1 MYIYDI
7 CPVVTSIRAMAGIFH
22 VGYSIHQKKIIK
34 PQSKLKL
41 ETNKKRMEVIDG
53 KMMDLI
59 MSTSNNSQEQTIR

>member
-1 MYIYDI
+1 
-7 CPVVTSIRAMAGIFH
+7 MAGIFH
-22 VGYSIHQKKIIK
+22 VGYSIHQKKITK

>member
-1 MYIYDI
+1 
-7 CPVVTSIRAMAGIFH
+7 MAGIFH

-53 KMMDLI
+53 KMMNLI

>member
-1 MYIYDI
+1 
-7 CPVVTSIRAMAGIFH
+7 MAGIFH

-53 KMMDLI
+53 KMMV
-59 MSTSNNSQEQTIR
+59 MSSSNNSQEQTIR